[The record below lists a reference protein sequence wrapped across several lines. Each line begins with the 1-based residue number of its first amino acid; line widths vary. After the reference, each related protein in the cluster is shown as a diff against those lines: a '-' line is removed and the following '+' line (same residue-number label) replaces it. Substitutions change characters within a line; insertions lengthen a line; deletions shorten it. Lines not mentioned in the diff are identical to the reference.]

1 VAYDEALAE
10 RVENALGPTP
20 GLSHQRM
27 FGGYCF
33 LINGHI
39 CTGVK
44 NSQLLVRFPIE
55 ETDAIMIRPHVHPF
69 GGAKRGW
76 AYIDEEAVSE
86 DADLEAWIESGKK
99 IASALPP
106 K

>member
-10 RVENALGPTP
+10 RVENALGRTP

-55 ETDAIMIRPHVHPF
+55 ETDAIMTRPHVHPF